1 AAIRP
6 DDAAL
11 AEIAEAVL
19 TAAVVGVGQ
28 KHSVLESAS
37 RNELPGH
44 EAPLRFQGRRRR
56 DDVGP
61 SQRTGPYC
69 FWKFDVIA
77 DQDRD
82 AETGD
87 IEHRVA
93 VAWREPLGFKSVGNA
108 QLAMVRLSPAVLA
121 YHHGRV
127 EAALAGL
134 LRIPVDQ
141 GRLMFTSD
149 LAGSLS
155 DRTIL

>member
-1 AAIRP
+1 MLEIREPRARPLDVCALQHTSQQRFVGPGARDLAAIRP

-44 EAPLRFQGRRRR
+44 EAPLRFEGRRRR

-87 IEHRVA
+87 I
-93 VAWREPLGFKSVGNA
+93 
-108 QLAMVRLSPAVLA
+108 
-121 YHHGRV
+121 
-127 EAALAGL
+127 
-134 LRIPVDQ
+134 
-141 GRLMFTSD
+141 
-149 LAGSLS
+149 
-155 DRTIL
+155 

>member
-1 AAIRP
+1 MLEIREPRARPLDVCALQHTGQQRFVGPGARDLAAVGT

-19 TAAVVGVGQ
+19 TAAVVGGG
-28 KHSVLESAS
+28 KKNTIHESAS

-44 EAPLRFQGRRRR
+44 EGPLRFQGRRRR

-69 FWKFDVIA
+69 FWKLDVIA

-93 VAWREPLGFKSVGNA
+93 VAWREPLGFESVGNA
-108 QLAMVRLSPAVLA
+108 
-121 YHHGRV
+121 
-127 EAALAGL
+127 
-134 LRIPVDQ
+134 
-141 GRLMFTSD
+141 
-149 LAGSLS
+149 
-155 DRTIL
+155 